1 MSAQDIFETISSQ
14 YFQLTN
20 SEKKV
25 ADYVLAHRMDAQYM
39 SISELAEEC
48 AVADATISRFCRRLG
63 LGGYNTFKLELAK
76 ASMAAHSARRAGM
89 EEGGRDGFEAM
100 CRERMQESTAALEQT
115 VKRLDP
121 EALKRAADLLLQA
134 GRVLCMG
141 QGSSMVLAEEAWTL
155 LSSISPKFALVPDSH
170 QQMAALALMEEG
182 DAALYFSYSGSTPG
196 DPGRPGGGP
205 RPEGKGDPDH
215 PLSQVT
221 RGPEGGCGPPVR
233 LQRGAPPGRVGPR
246 PVAQL
251 FVLDPAVHRAVPAG
265 SGAGGGVPG
274 AHRRSHCTKA
284 CIETSP
290 LPTAK
295 PPEGGMDVKKPS
307 CMRSFSKGAELLGLQ
322 HRRSPK
328 EAVFPTASRGPGIE
342 MPDLRFFR
350 PRSSTKHD
358 NITNWS

>member
-121 EALKRAADLLLQA
+121 EALKRAADLLFQA

-182 DAALYFSYSGSTPG
+182 DAALYFSYSGSTREIQDALEVAHARKGKVILITRFPKS
-196 DPGRPGGGP
+196 PGGLKADVVLQCGSNEGP
-205 RPEGKGDPDH
+205 
-215 PLSQVT
+215 
-221 RGPEGGCGPPVR
+221 
-233 LQRGAPPGRVGPR
+233 LQAGSVPAR
-246 PVAQL
+246 VAQL
-251 FVLDPAVHRAVPAG
+251 FVLDLLYTELFQRAPEQAVECRECIAEAI
-265 SGAGGGVPG
+265 A
-274 AHRRSHCTKA
+274 RRH
-284 CIETSP
+284 
-290 LPTAK
+290 
-295 PPEGGMDVKKPS
+295 V
-307 CMRSFSKGAELLGLQ
+307 
-322 HRRSPK
+322 
-328 EAVFPTASRGPGIE
+328 
-342 MPDLRFFR
+342 
-350 PRSSTKHD
+350 
-358 NITNWS
+358 